1 MVAGSI
7 AAAAPPSRRS
17 ERVTDSGPDAGGP
30 EAGGSDVTAGPGPQ
44 VIFTPSGR
52 RGRVHRGATVLDAAR
67 HLGVDIDSVC
77 GARGICGRCA
87 VTPSFGA
94 FPKHGITSEASHL
107 SPAGDLE
114 AAYRAEHGLADDRR
128 LSCTA
133 RLLGD
138 AVIDVPPESQVHRQ
152 VVRKDLDARPFEL
165 DPVVRLHTVDVVPPD
180 LATPTGDLGRLFDAL
195 HTEWDLDGLQ
205 ADLGVVRALQPAL
218 EAGSYRVTVAVHG
231 GRDVIA
237 VWPGFHDR
245 AFGVAI
251 DIGSTTIAGHLA
263 NLADGTI
270 LASAGVMN
278 PQIRFG
284 EDLMSRVSYV
294 MMHDGGERELTEAV
308 RKALDGLLATL
319 ANRAGIKRVEILE
332 LALVGNPIMHHLL
345 LGIDPTPL
353 GSAPFALAVDTA
365 VETTAA
371 ELGLRTHPG
380 ARIYVLPCI
389 AGHVGA
395 DTAGVIL
402 AEEPHEATDLTLVV
416 DVGTNAEIV
425 LGNRD
430 RLLAASSP
438 TGPAF
443 EGAQISAGQRA
454 APGAI
459 ERVRIDRDTLE
470 PRFRVIGVEAWS
482 DAPDFA
488 GDLAAA
494 GTGVTGICGSGIIE
508 VIAEL
513 YLAGVITA
521 DGVIDGALAE
531 RTPRVVPD
539 GRTFSYVLH
548 DPGAADGPAGT
559 GDALGLRILVTQND
573 VRAIQLAKAA
583 LYAGVRLLMD
593 QLAVETVDEVRLAG
607 AFGSQI
613 DPLHAMVL
621 GLVPDCD
628 LGRVRAAGNAAGTG
642 ALIALLSGAARREI
656 EAVVRRVEKIETAVE
671 PRFQEHFIE
680 AMAIPHRTAPSPNL
694 ERVVTLPARPA
705 TADRG
710 ADPRAER
717 RRRRAALAAPAG
729 TGEDR

>member
-1 MVAGSI
+1 MAPSESS
-7 AAAAPPSRRS
+7 AAHRDHR
-17 ERVTDSGPDAGGP
+17 
-30 EAGGSDVTAGPGPQ
+30 GSDAPHAH

-52 RGRVHRGATVLDAAR
+52 RGRVPIGTTVLDAAR
-67 HLGVDIDSVC
+67 SLGVDIDSVC
-77 GARGICGRCA
+77 GGRGICGRCA
-87 VTPSFGA
+87 VVPAFGTFA
-94 FPKHGITSEASHL
+94 KHGITSAPDHL
-107 SPAGDLE
+107 SEPNAVE
-114 AAYRAEHGLADDRR
+114 ETYRAEEGLAADRR

-133 RLLGD
+133 CLLGD

-152 VVRKDLDARPFEL
+152 IVRKDLAARAFDM
-165 DPVVRLHTVDVVPPD
+165 DPVVRLHTVDVSEPD

-195 HTEWDLDGLQ
+195 EAEWGL
-205 ADLGVVRALQPAL
+205 ADLRADLTVVRALQATVA
-218 EAGSYRVTVAVHG
+218 AGRYRVTVAVHG

-237 VWPGFHDR
+237 IWPGFHDR

-251 DIGSTTIAGHLA
+251 DVGSTTIAGHLV
-263 NLADGTI
+263 NLIDGGI

-294 MMHDGGERELTEAV
+294 MLHDGGDAELTTAV
-308 RKALDGLLATL
+308 RKALDGLLASL
-319 ANRAGIKRVEILE
+319 ANKAGIKRAEILE
-332 LALVGNPIMHHLL
+332 LAIVGNPIMHHLL

-353 GSAPFALAVDTA
+353 GSAPFALATDRA
-365 VETTAA
+365 VHTTTA
-371 ELGLRTHPG
+371 ELGIRAHPG
-380 ARIYVLPCI
+380 ARVYVLPCI

-402 AEEPHEATDLTLVV
+402 AEEPHEAEPITLVV

-459 ERVRIDRDTLE
+459 ERVRIDRTTLE
-470 PRFRVIGVEAWS
+470 PRFRVIGVEPWS
-482 DAPDFA
+482 DAPDFGA
-488 GDLAAA
+488 ALDAA

-513 YLAGVITA
+513 FLAGVITA
-521 DGVIDGALAE
+521 DGVIDGALAA
-531 RTPRVVPD
+531 RTPRVIPD

-548 DPGAADGPAGT
+548 EPAEGGAAPVGGP
-559 GDALGLRILVTQND
+559 RIVITQND

-583 LYAGVRLLMD
+583 LYAGARLLMD
-593 QLAVETVDEVRLAG
+593 QLGRDTVDEVRLAG

-628 LGRVRAAGNAAGTG
+628 LSRVRAAGNAAGTG

-671 PRFQEHFIE
+671 PRFQEHFVE
-680 AMAIPHRTAPSPNL
+680 AMAIPHRTAPSTNL
-694 ERVVTLPARPA
+694 ARVVELPVRLPAAERR
-705 TADRG
+705 TADRPL
-710 ADPRAER
+710 DR
-717 RRRRAALAAPAG
+717 RRRQGVLRPVP
-729 TGEDR
+729 EDDR

>member
-1 MVAGSI
+1 M
-7 AAAAPPSRRS
+7 
-17 ERVTDSGPDAGGP
+17 SGPVDA
-30 EAGGSDVTAGPGPQ
+30 Q

-52 RGRVHRGATVLDAAR
+52 RGQVAQGTTVLDAAR
-67 HLGVDIDSVC
+67 RLGVDIDSVC
-77 GARGICGRCA
+77 GGRGICGRCA
-87 VTPSFGA
+87 VTPAFGSFA
-94 FPKHGITSEASHL
+94 KHGITSAPEHL
-107 SPAGDLE
+107 SEAGEVE
-114 AAYRAEHGLADDRR
+114 ADYRAEHRLAADRR

-133 RLLGD
+133 MLLGD

-152 VVRKDLDARPFEL
+152 VVRKDLDARPFVL
-165 DPVVRLHTVDVVPPD
+165 DPVIRLHTVDVTEPD

-195 HTEWDLDGLQ
+195 ASEWQLTGLR
-205 ADLGVVRALQPAL
+205 ADLAVIRALQPAL
-218 EAGSYRVTVAVHG
+218 TAGDYRVTVAIHG

-251 DIGSTTIAGHLA
+251 DVGSTTIAGHLA
-263 NLADGTI
+263 NLTDGTI

-294 MMHDGGERELTEAV
+294 MMHEGGDVELTTAV

-319 ANRAGIKRVEILE
+319 ANKAGIKRAEILE
-332 LALVGNPIMHHLL
+332 LAIVGNPIMHHLL

-353 GSAPFALAVDTA
+353 GSAPFALATDTA
-365 VETTAA
+365 VELTAA
-371 ELGLRTHPG
+371 ELGVRAHPG
-380 ARIYVLPCI
+380 ARVYVLPCI

-402 AEEPHEATDLTLVV
+402 AEEPHKAEAMTLVV

-425 LGNRD
+425 LGDRH

-482 DAPDFA
+482 DDPGFVKA
-488 GDLAAA
+488 LATS

-508 VIAEL
+508 VVAEL
-513 YLAGVITA
+513 YLASVVTA
-521 DGVIDGALAE
+521 DGVIDGGLAR
-531 RTPRVVPD
+531 RTARIVAD

-548 DPGAADGPAGT
+548 EPADGGPR
-559 GDALGLRILVTQND
+559 LLITQND
-573 VRAIQLAKAA
+573 IRAIQLAKAA

-593 QLAVETVDEVRLAG
+593 QLGIEAVDEVRLAG

-613 DPLHAMVL
+613 DPVHAMVL

-628 LGRVRAAGNAAGTG
+628 LARVRGAGNAAGTG

-671 PRFQEHFIE
+671 PRFQEHFVE
-680 AMAIPHRTAPSPNL
+680 AMAIPHRTAPNPHL
-694 ERVVTLPARPA
+694 ERAVTLPARPQA
-705 TADRG
+705 AERG
-710 ADPRAER
+710 TDPRAA
-717 RRRRAALAAPAG
+717 RRRRAAMATATA
-729 TGEDR
+729 TGDDR

>member
-1 MVAGSI
+1 MSDG
-7 AAAAPPSRRS
+7 AA
-17 ERVTDSGPDAGGP
+17 
-30 EAGGSDVTAGPGPQ
+30 TADPQ
-44 VIFTPSGR
+44 IIFTPSGR
-52 RGRVHRGATVLDAAR
+52 RGRAPAGTTVLDAAR
-67 HLGVDIDSVC
+67 SLGVDIDSVC
-77 GARGICGRCA
+77 GGRGICGRCA
-87 VTPSFGA
+87 VVPAFGS
-94 FPKHGITSEASHL
+94 FPKHGITSSPEHL
-107 SPAGDLE
+107 SVAGEVE
-114 AAYRAEHGLADDRR
+114 AAYRDEHGLAADRR

-133 RLLGD
+133 TLLGD
-138 AVIDVPPESQVHRQ
+138 AVVDVPPESQVHKQ
-152 VVRKDLDARPFEL
+152 VVRKDLAARAFEM
-165 DPVVRLHTVDVVPPD
+165 DPVVRLHTVDVTEPD

-195 HTEWDLDGLQ
+195 RAEWNLDGLA
-205 ADLGVVRALQPAL
+205 ADLAVIRGLQAALT
-218 EAGSYRVTVAVHG
+218 AGSYRVTVAVHG

-251 DIGSTTIAGHLA
+251 DVGSTTIAGHLV
-263 NLADGTI
+263 NLTDGSV

-294 MMHDGGERELTEAV
+294 MMHPGGEVELTEAV

-319 ANRAGIKRVEILE
+319 GNKAGIKRAEILE
-332 LALVGNPIMHHLL
+332 LAIVGNPIMHHLL

-353 GSAPFALAVDTA
+353 GSAPFALATDAA
-365 VETTAA
+365 VELTAA
-371 ELGLRTHPG
+371 DLGVRAHPG
-380 ARIYVLPCI
+380 ARVYVLPCI

-402 AEEPHEATDLTLVV
+402 AEEPHKADAMTLVV

-425 LGNRD
+425 LGDKR

-443 EGAQISAGQRA
+443 EGAQISSGQRA

-459 ERVRIDRDTLE
+459 ERVRIDRETLE
-470 PRFRVIGVEAWS
+470 PRFRVIGVDAWS
-482 DAPDFA
+482 NDEGFTDAV
-488 GDLAAA
+488 AAA

-508 VIAEL
+508 VVAEL

-521 DGVIDGALAE
+521 DGVIDGAVAA
-531 RTPRVVPD
+531 RTERVVSD
-539 GRTFSYVLH
+539 GRTYSYVLH
-548 DPGAADGPAGT
+548 APADDGP
-559 GDALGLRILVTQND
+559 RILVTQND

-593 QLAVETVDEVRLAG
+593 HLEIETVDEVRLAG

-628 LGRVRAAGNAAGTG
+628 LDHVKAAGNAAGTG

-656 EAVVRRVEKIETAVE
+656 EGVVRRVEKIETAVE
-671 PRFQEHFIE
+671 PRFQEHFVE
-680 AMAIPHRTAPSPNL
+680 AMAIPHRTAASPNL
-694 ERVVTLPARPA
+694 ERVVTLPARPI

-710 ADPRAER
+710 GDARAER
-717 RRRRAALAAPAG
+717 RRRRTAAAAADDAESAAPAVTG
-729 TGEDR
+729 TGDDR

>member
-1 MVAGSI
+1 MSDAVAS
-7 AAAAPPSRRS
+7 A
-17 ERVTDSGPDAGGP
+17 D
-30 EAGGSDVTAGPGPQ
+30 PQ

-52 RGRVHRGATVLDAAR
+52 RGRVPAGTTVLDAAR
-67 HLGVDIDSVC
+67 SLGVDIDSVC
-77 GARGICGRCA
+77 GGRGICGRCA
-87 VTPSFGA
+87 VTPAFGDFA
-94 FPKHGITSEASHL
+94 KHGITSAPSHL
-107 SPAGDLE
+107 SDAAEIE
-114 AAYRAEHGLADDRR
+114 ATYRAEHDLARDRR

-138 AVIDVPPESQVHRQ
+138 VLVDVPPESQAHRQ
-152 VVRKDLDARPFEL
+152 VVRKDLAARAFEM
-165 DPVVRLHTVDVVPPD
+165 DPVIRLHTVDVIPPD

-195 HTEWDLDGLQ
+195 AAEWHLADLQ
-205 ADLGVVRALQPAL
+205 ADLAVVRSLQPAL
-218 EAGSYRVTVAVHG
+218 VKGDYRVTVAVHG
-231 GRDVIA
+231 GRDVVA

-251 DIGSTTIAGHLA
+251 DVGSTTIAGHLA
-263 NLADGTI
+263 DLTTGAI
-270 LASAGVMN
+270 LASAGIMN

-294 MMHDGGERELTEAV
+294 MMHPGGEVELTEAV
-308 RKALDGLLATL
+308 RKALDGLLASL
-319 ANRAGIKRVEILE
+319 ANKAGIKRAEILE
-332 LALVGNPIMHHLL
+332 LSIVGNPIMHHLL

-365 VETTAA
+365 ITLPAG

-380 ARIYVLPCI
+380 ARVYMLPCI

-402 AEEPHEATDLTLVV
+402 AEEPHNATDLTLVV

-425 LGNRD
+425 LGDRH

-443 EGAQISAGQRA
+443 EGAQISSGQRA

-459 ERVRIDRDTLE
+459 ERVRINRETLA
-470 PRFRVIGVEAWS
+470 PRFRVIGVDAWS
-482 DAPDFA
+482 DAPDFGA
-488 GDLAAA
+488 ALAAA

-513 YLAGVITA
+513 YLASVITA
-521 DGVIDGALAE
+521 DGVMNGEFAA
-531 RTPRVVPD
+531 RTPRVVAD

-548 DPGAADGPAGT
+548 EGTDGGP
-559 GDALGLRILVTQND
+559 RILVTQND

-593 QLAVETVDEVRLAG
+593 QLGRDSVDEIRLAG

-628 LGRVRAAGNAAGTG
+628 LARVRSAGNAAGTG

-671 PRFQEHFIE
+671 PRFQEHFVE
-680 AMAIPHRTAPSPNL
+680 AMAIPHRTAANPHL
-694 ERVVTLPARPA
+694 ERVVSLPARPA

-717 RRRRAALAAPAG
+717 RRRRATLAGAAG
-729 TGEDR
+729 AAGAATEPVATTTGDDA